1 MTLIELLNIALSL
14 LEQTP
19 NKGFSKDYS
28 ESWIRKNGHIYLP
41 HKNTITFMQIIEKI
55 YFLNTKICERFSY
68 QTVSKYIKE
77 KLVDAKSEEM
87 NFSETNSKDFF
98 KYFEDIKAKSN
109 YVIAPICGVRLD
121 KKDKVNISI
130 FEIGKQRNLKGI
142 LSNDSDGYYIAVKI
156 DNVYDN
162 ILAIE
167 EAKNKFSDFIRLVI
181 FITGQNDKRVI
192 LKVGLPSYPSMSNEL
207 MYVES
212 SSYIISETI
221 NEEFPETS
229 TINNILVNKVPI
241 DDDFFINNLNF
252 KKLWIL
258 YEKTENKFEERLLNA
273 SIALGESA
281 SSKNLKNSFIYTS
294 MAFEILFS
302 YDDGSLFQKSIGDRI
317 ADTFAF
323 LIGDSA
329 QHRMDIVAK
338 VKKFY
343 SLRSAIVHGG
353 TGKIDNSYI
362 AFNIFLRAAID
373 KLLNNEKYRNIKKI
387 DDLYQMVKEAHYS
400 Y

>member
-1 MTLIELLNIALSL
+1 
-14 LEQTP
+14 
-19 NKGFSKDYS
+19 
-28 ESWIRKNGHIYLP
+28 
-41 HKNTITFMQIIEKI
+41 
-55 YFLNTKICERFSY
+55 
-68 QTVSKYIKE
+68 
-77 KLVDAKSEEM
+77 
-87 NFSETNSKDFF
+87 
-98 KYFEDIKAKSN
+98 
-109 YVIAPICGVRLD
+109 
-121 KKDKVNISI
+121 
-130 FEIGKQRNLKGI
+130 
-142 LSNDSDGYYIAVKI
+142 
-156 DNVYDN
+156 
-162 ILAIE
+162 
-167 EAKNKFSDFIRLVI
+167 
-181 FITGQNDKRVI
+181 
-192 LKVGLPSYPSMSNEL
+192 
-207 MYVES
+207 
-212 SSYIISETI
+212 
-221 NEEFPETS
+221 
-229 TINNILVNKVPI
+229 
-241 DDDFFINNLNF
+241 
-252 KKLWIL
+252 
-258 YEKTENKFEERLLNA
+258 
-273 SIALGESA
+273 
-281 SSKNLKNSFIYTS
+281 